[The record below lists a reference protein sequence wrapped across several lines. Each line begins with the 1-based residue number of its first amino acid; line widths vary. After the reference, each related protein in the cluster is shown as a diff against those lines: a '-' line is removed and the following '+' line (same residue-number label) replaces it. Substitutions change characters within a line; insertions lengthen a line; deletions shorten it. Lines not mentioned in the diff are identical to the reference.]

1 MNLGKRTGVLAL
13 AAVLAAASGC
23 STRAPE
29 GGGGSDTAAGEGEVT
44 TDVGVEGTEI
54 TLGVLTDLTGVF
66 SALGTDITNAN
77 TLFWEKQNAGD
88 KVCGE
93 YTVKLDI
100 KDTGYVP
107 QQGVQLYSGMKDNV
121 LAMQQTIGSPINTA
135 LEATY
140 EADQI
145 INLPSAWARNLT
157 KLEGNTVVGAV
168 YDVEMYNGLQYALD
182 AGLIKAGDKLG
193 HIYFEGEYGANG
205 LAGSKAFAANND
217 MTVVEQK
224 IKPTDQDMS
233 SQITSFKSQGVN
245 AIVLTVAPGQT
256 GSVGAVAAA
265 TGLDVPII
273 GSNPVFSPALLKS
286 PAADQLKKRLIV
298 SSPVNAFDTHPELL
312 EEYLAKYPD
321 AVPSL
326 GVVFGTAMGEVM
338 KQILD
343 TAVRERRPDPR
354 WAARGQEGA
363 QRRRHG
369 RARGAARPVGRRRQE
384 PEPRELHPAAGRRPR
399 RREAGCSRDRP
410 GRGRSRPGVAL
421 RHRHRRPPPVR
432 EGAVVRPCQSWT
444 SRRPTPRRRT
454 RRRARAAAWT
464 GCGSRSFAPRK
475 PPASAVTAMTSTASH
490 ATGPNSRTHEGDGVD
505 DQGRDV
511 LQRVDALQ
519 RLGEEHAEHPQEQ
532 HAEPGAEV
540 RPVDRGEQH
549 RHQHHRG
556 VGAAALAAP
565 PLHLPREPRL
575 RDEQGA
581 RQQDEERHDGL
592 EDRPGRRQQQHR
604 AGDAPED
611 TGDRQHPHG
620 RGAAH
625 ELRPA
630 PGHAAGVAGEQRDG
644 VGHVG
649 RHRRVAGGEQ
659 RREGDERAAA
669 RDRVDGSGQQPGAG
683 EQADGRGRHRRTA

>member
-1 MNLGKRTGVLAL
+1 MNLGKRTGVLAM

-29 GGGGSDTAAGEGEVT
+29 GGGSDTAAGGGEVK
-44 TDVGVEGTEI
+44 TDIGIDGTEI

-77 TLFWEKQNAGD
+77 TLYWEKQNEGD

-93 YTVKLDI
+93 YTVKLDV

-107 QQGVQLYSGMKDNV
+107 QQGVQLYSGMKSNV

-135 LEATY
+135 LESSY
-140 EADQI
+140 EADKI
-145 INLPSAWARNLT
+145 TNLPSAWARNLT

-182 AGLIKAGDKLG
+182 NKLIKAGDKLG

-233 SQITSFKSQGVN
+233 SQITSFKSQGVS

-286 PAADQLKKRLIV
+286 PAAAQLKKRLIV

-312 EEYLAKYPD
+312 EEYLAKYPK

-343 TAVRERRPDPR
+343 TACENGDMT
-354 WAARGQEGA
+354 
-363 QRRRHG
+363 
-369 RARGAARPVGRRRQE
+369 RAGLLEAKK
-384 PEPRELHPAAGRRPR
+384 ELSDVDTGN
-399 RREAGCSRDRP
+399 
-410 GRGRSRPGVAL
+410 L
-421 RHRHRRPPPVR
+421 
-432 EGAVVRPCQSWT
+432 VVPLDLS
-444 SRRPTPRRRT
+444 
-454 RRRARAAAWT
+454 
-464 GCGSRSFAPRK
+464 
-475 PPASAVTAMTSTASH
+475 V
-490 ATGPNSRTHEGDGVD
+490 GVD
-505 DQGRDV
+505 KSPSRESFILQPADV
-511 LQRVDALQ
+511 PGGAKLLQEETVQAEDA
-519 RLGEEHAEHPQEQ
+519 
-532 HAEPGAEV
+532 
-540 RPVDRGEQH
+540 
-549 RHQHHRG
+549 
-556 VGAAALAAP
+556 
-565 PLHLPREPRL
+565 
-575 RDEQGA
+575 
-581 RQQDEERHDGL
+581 
-592 EDRPGRRQQQHR
+592 
-604 AGDAPED
+604 
-611 TGDRQHPHG
+611 
-620 RGAAH
+620 
-625 ELRPA
+625 
-630 PGHAAGVAGEQRDG
+630 
-644 VGHVG
+644 
-649 RHRRVAGGEQ
+649 
-659 RREGDERAAA
+659 
-669 RDRVDGSGQQPGAG
+669 
-683 EQADGRGRHRRTA
+683 ADLT